1 MGFSRKSGGRRGG
14 QEQELVG
21 SPEGVDTSG
30 LSLGTPGRTG
40 CSLMG
45 SGLPGYHAGAEG
57 EGSRDPGALD
67 PPEYHTGAKG
77 EGSGDP
83 AGGTRPP
90 WTAGQHP
97 ERPHTPFLPREQGC
111 RKGLPSTERW
121 APCSPTSGPSRP
133 SNVICLSSWDFIHR
147 RCLKQESTCDMQG

>member
-1 MGFSRKSGGRRGG
+1 MGFSRKSGGWRGG

-67 PPEYHTGAKG
+67 PRNTTREPRVRGLETRQ
-77 EGSGDP
+77 EGP
-83 AGGTRPP
+83 
-90 WTAGQHP
+90 
-97 ERPHTPFLPREQGC
+97 
-111 RKGLPSTERW
+111 GLPGQPASIQSVHTRRFSHVNKAAGRACRAQRW

-133 SNVICLSSWDFIHR
+133 SNVICLNSWDFIHR